1 MPLAI
6 GSALTHLEA
15 FREDASA
22 AYSVGAYG
30 SVSRMGDKAFV
41 QIFDQCPMDYNKAE
55 LALSLLEGGMKDC
68 DKYIDA
74 DKVEKI
80 KANMLKNLD
89 EELKTNGYWLN
100 VMDEYNETGVDLYTI
115 ERAWPAHPSC
125 RHREPHAGQ
134 YRCLPQEGRGL
145 QQPYPGGDAPGALN
159 HPDRTTH

>member
-1 MPLAI
+1 MASDLYHMPMDYNIENVVLADAA
-6 GSALTHLEA
+6 GQALSMVYLKTI
-15 FREDASA
+15 REDASA

-80 KANMLKNLD
+80 KANMLR
-89 EELKTNGYWLN
+89 TSTRSSRPM
-100 VMDEYNETGVDLYTI
+100 VTGSTSWTSTTRRVWTSTPPIVLPS
-115 ERAWPAHPSC
+115 RASRRPRS
-125 RHREPHAGQ
+125 
-134 YRCLPQEGRGL
+134 
-145 QQPYPGGDAPGALN
+145 
-159 HPDRTTH
+159 